1 MKITKP
7 VKKAWVR
14 PSVST
19 LNINRDT
26 FSGSSVGAESAGKTG
41 PPAKV

>member
-7 VKKAWVR
+7 NKKAWVR
-14 PSVST
+14 PAVLPLKISK
-19 LNINRDT
+19 DT
-26 FSGSSVGAESAGKTG
+26 FSGSSVGAEYAGKTG